1 MLRPDWPVLAGSA
14 PAPPGW
20 GRKIARRCAHHIS
33 VGEGRGISVCRLV
46 AVCMHSQPATGRRT
60 EGDSGDKPDPPTDTP
75 THILW
80 ASISPPPPQ
89 QPPPRSARQHLS
101 TFEASLAR
109 RDPLDSDSSPSPNSS
124 TPTRRTTSPRFLGPP
139 PSPQNPNRPRPL
151 GDSARRIHPWAG
163 QRSTRSAGSWTYPF
177 SFALALALALQSN

>member
-1 MLRPDWPVLAGSA
+1 LLRPDWPVLAGSA

-33 VGEGRGISVCRLV
+33 VGEGRGISVCRLL

-60 EGDSGDKPDPPTDTP
+60 EGDAGTSRTHLP
-75 THILW
+75 THRHTY
-80 ASISPPPPQ
+80 SGHPSPPPPQ

-177 SFALALALALQSN
+177 SFALALALQSN